1 MTERGQTRVW
11 DPLVRIFHWLLVA
24 AFFTAYFVEPEDSPI
39 HVLAGYTVLG
49 LVLVRVVWGFVGSEH
64 ARFAD
69 FVYRPSVV
77 LGYLVDTVRLRA
89 KRYLGHSPGGGAMV
103 VALLIALLA
112 TTVSG
117 LMVYGADEHAGP
129 LASWMAGMSEQGE
142 EVLEE
147 IHEAMANVT
156 LALVVLHVIG
166 VAVAS
171 LSHREN
177 LVRSMLTGRKRHS
190 D

>member
-1 MTERGQTRVW
+1 MNEGGQTRVW
-11 DPLVRIFHWLLVA
+11 DPLVRVFHWLLVV

-39 HVLAGYTVLG
+39 HVFAGYAVLG
-49 LVLVRVVWGFVGSEH
+49 LVLIRLVWGFVGSEH
-64 ARFAD
+64 ARFSD

-77 LGYLVDTVRLRA
+77 LRDLADAVRFRA

-103 VALLIALLA
+103 IVLLIALFA

-117 LMVYGADEHAGP
+117 LMVYGADQHAGP
-129 LASWMAGMSEQGE
+129 LASWMVGVSEQTEDALE
-142 EVLEE
+142 EV
-147 IHEAMANVT
+147 HEVTANVT
-156 LALVVLHVIG
+156 LALVLLHVIG

-177 LVRSMLTGRKRHS
+177 LVRSMVTGRKRQA
-190 D
+190 

>member
-1 MTERGQTRVW
+1 MIDNGQTRVW
-11 DPLVRIFHWLLVA
+11 DPLVRIFHWLLVV

-49 LVLVRVVWGFVGSEH
+49 LVLVRLVWGFVGSEH
-64 ARFAD
+64 ARFSD

-77 LGYLVDTVRLRA
+77 LRYLADTVRFRA

-103 VALLIALLA
+103 IALLIALLA

-117 LMVYGADEHAGP
+117 LMVYGAEEHAGP
-129 LASWMAGMSEQGE
+129 LASWMAGVSEQGE
-142 EVLEE
+142 DTLEE
-147 IHEAMANVT
+147 VHETLANVT
-156 LALVVLHVIG
+156 LALVLLHVIG
-166 VAVAS
+166 VVVAS

-177 LVRSMLTGRKRHS
+177 LVRSMFTGRKRQA
-190 D
+190 

>member
-1 MTERGQTRVW
+1 MTESGQTRVW
-11 DPLVRIFHWLLVA
+11 DPLVRIFHWLLVV

-49 LVLVRVVWGFVGSEH
+49 LVLVRLVWGFVGSEH
-64 ARFAD
+64 ARFSA

-77 LGYLVDTVRLRA
+77 LRYLADTVRFRA

-117 LMVYGADEHAGP
+117 LMVYGADQHAGP
-129 LASWMAGMSEQGE
+129 LASWMTGVSEQAEDALE
-142 EVLEE
+142 EV
-147 IHEAMANVT
+147 HET
-156 LALVVLHVIG
+156 LANATLGLVVLHLIG

-171 LSHREN
+171 WSHREN
-177 LVRSMLTGRKRHS
+177 LVRSMVTGHKRKA
-190 D
+190 

>member
-1 MTERGQTRVW
+1 MAGSGQTRVW
-11 DPLVRIFHWLLVA
+11 DPLVRTVHWLLVV
-24 AFFTAYFVEPEDSPI
+24 AFFTAYVVEPEDGPI
-39 HVLAGYTVLG
+39 HVLAGYTVLS
-49 LVLVRVVWGFVGSEH
+49 LVLIRLVWGFVGSEH
-64 ARFAD
+64 ARFSD
-69 FVYRPSVV
+69 FVRRPSVV
-77 LGYLVDTVRLRA
+77 LRYLADTARFRA

-103 VALLIALLA
+103 VVLLIALLA

-129 LASWMAGMSEQGE
+129 LASWMAGVSDQAEHALE
-142 EVLEE
+142 EV
-147 IHEAMANVT
+147 HEMMANVT

-177 LVRSMLTGRKRHS
+177 LVRSMFTGRKRQA
-190 D
+190 

>member
-1 MTERGQTRVW
+1 MAESGQTRVW

-49 LVLVRVVWGFVGSEH
+49 LVIVRLVWGFVGSQH
-64 ARFAD
+64 ARFSD
-69 FVYRPSVV
+69 FVYRPAVV
-77 LGYLVDTVRLRA
+77 LRDLGDVLRFRA
-89 KRYLGHSPGGGAMV
+89 KRYLGHSPGGGVMV
-103 VALLIALLA
+103 VALLIMLLA

-117 LMVYGADEHAGP
+117 LMVYGADEQAGP
-129 LASWMAGMSEQGE
+129 LASVMADVSEQAEDTLE
-142 EVLEE
+142 EV
-147 IHEAMANVT
+147 HETLANVT

-166 VAVAS
+166 VAIAS

-177 LVRSMLTGRKRHS
+177 LVRSMFTGYKQH
-190 D
+190 